1 MKHVKTNLDKL
12 SKNVDQ
18 VSKLQR
24 KDPDDKFEE
33 VMSVFN
39 DKADSEYNLCKVLKG
54 IGPIPPDPLVHDV
67 KVTTRPSKYQS
78 RENILTSG

>member
-1 MKHVKTNLDKL
+1 MVLQLIFRTAERAKRVSQDELDRQMKHVKTNLDKL

-54 IGPIPPDPLVHDV
+54 IGFNP
-67 KVTTRPSKYQS
+67 R
-78 RENILTSG
+78 

>member
-1 MKHVKTNLDKL
+1 MKHVKSNLDKL

-39 DKADSEYNLCKVLKG
+39 EKADNEYNLCKVLKG
-54 IGPIPPDPLVHDV
+54 NGF
-67 KVTTRPSKYQS
+67 
-78 RENILTSG
+78 

>member
-1 MKHVKTNLDKL
+1 MVFQLIFRTAERAKRVSQDELDRQMKHVKTNLDKL

-54 IGPIPPDPLVHDV
+54 IGSNP
-67 KVTTRPSKYQS
+67 R
-78 RENILTSG
+78 

>member
-1 MKHVKTNLDKL
+1 MVLQFIFRTAERAKRVSQDELDRQMKHVKTNLDKL

-39 DKADSEYNLCKVLKG
+39 EKADSEYNLCKVLKG
-54 IGPIPPDPLVHDV
+54 IGFNP
-67 KVTTRPSKYQS
+67 R
-78 RENILTSG
+78 

>member
-33 VMSVFN
+33 VMTIFN

-54 IGPIPPDPLVHDV
+54 NG
-67 KVTTRPSKYQS
+67 Y
-78 RENILTSG
+78 TSSDSLYVRRK

>member
-1 MKHVKTNLDKL
+1 MKHVKSNLDKL

-39 DKADSEYNLCKVLKG
+39 EKADNEYNVCKVLKG
-54 IGPIPPDPLVHDV
+54 TGLRIRANFTEI
-67 KVTTRPSKYQS
+67 RFW
-78 RENILTSG
+78 ILA

>member
-1 MKHVKTNLDKL
+1 MKHVKSNLDKL

-39 DKADSEYNLCKVLKG
+39 EKADNEYNLCKVLKG
-54 IGPIPPDPLVHDV
+54 NGFRI
-67 KVTTRPSKYQS
+67 TT
-78 RENILTSG
+78 

>member
-1 MKHVKTNLDKL
+1 MKDLRIGVVVCNAPIGEIQSNLDKL

-33 VMSVFN
+33 VMSIFN
-39 DKADSEYNLCKVLKG
+39 EKADSEYNLCKVLKG
-54 IGPIPPDPLVHDV
+54 NGSIP
-67 KVTTRPSKYQS
+67 Y
-78 RENILTSG
+78 ILINL